1 MLCESHVGYLS
12 DFTVYT
18 GADTVYPEPSIIL
31 SKPSEDYSRLLV
43 LSLLEGFYNAG
54 KNLTLYNPCTSPEL
68 LRVFFGHESQQKE
81 LASLQ
86 K

>member
-1 MLCESHVGYLS
+1 MLCESHIGYLS

-54 KNLTLYNPCTSPEL
+54 KKLTLYNPCTSPEL

>member
-1 MLCESHVGYLS
+1 MLCESHIGYLS

-43 LSLLEGFYNAG
+43 LSLLEGFYNTG

-68 LRVFFGHESQQKE
+68 LQVFFGHESQQKE